1 MATCELSLEE
11 MKFAASE
18 VKSLRP
24 VQEAIVK
31 FFKVSTWE
39 EAIEEFK
46 SAVSSEKLLQF
57 AVSWHVVVRTS
68 VTYLTDNFSVYSV
81 IKLSYCPSEAISL
94 LKLNIS
100 TSL

>member
-57 AVSWHVVVRTS
+57 AVSWHVIVRTS
-68 VTYLTDNFSVYSV
+68 VTQWLIWLTIF
-81 IKLSYCPSEAISL
+81 LFTL
-94 LKLNIS
+94 
-100 TSL
+100 

>member
-1 MATCELSLEE
+1 METCELSLEE
-11 MKFAASE
+11 MKFAAFE

-31 FFKVSTWE
+31 FFKINTWE
-39 EAIEEFK
+39 EAIDKFK
-46 SAVSSEKLLQF
+46 SVVSSEKLLQL
-57 AVSWHVVVRTS
+57 AVRWHIVVRPS

-100 TSL
+100 TSP

>member
-11 MKFAASE
+11 MKFSASE

-57 AVSWHVVVRTS
+57 AVS
-68 VTYLTDNFSVYSV
+68 
-81 IKLSYCPSEAISL
+81 
-94 LKLNIS
+94 
-100 TSL
+100 